1 MNILI
6 VESFREEM
14 NRHRIVLDI
23 PDEALLALKM
33 PLRFGVKSLFLI
45 LLQNPPSQN
54 REDLSKTVSGAVGI
68 GNNPKIVS

>member
-33 PLRFGVKSLFLI
+33 PLRFGVKSLFLT
-45 LLQNPPSQN
+45 LAP
-54 REDLSKTVSGAVGI
+54 
-68 GNNPKIVS
+68 